1 VNRKTISET
10 AYRTIVSRGPMRLA
24 DLRLAVP
31 ELTGAIIRGSR
42 RLEVVNGFVQQ
53 RGTSRLGELIRLVAA
68 AVWKLGGKCSTD
80 EVARMV
86 DLDPAVAEFILV
98 RAAAEA
104 FVRRVGSAWVI
115 PLLAESLRH
124 PSPAG

>member
-1 VNRKTISET
+1 
-10 AYRTIVSRGPMRLA
+10 M
-24 DLRLAVP
+24 
-31 ELTGAIIRGSR
+31 
-42 RLEVVNGFVQQ
+42 NGFGQQ

-68 AVWKLGGKCSTD
+68 AVWKLGGKCSTI